1 MTIVEPAG
9 TQQVIQVAS
18 DKISAAAAQVI
29 TVGEVVRVT
38 VRTKDQS
45 GEGQLAIRGNIINA
59 QLPTTLEVGANF
71 FAKVIAE
78 NNKLIF
84 QIVDQALEAQ
94 LISQELLSVN
104 SMLEDLLQ
112 DAILKGI
119 TTLEPYTLEQPDQAE
134 EKNTRLKLNFKDVG
148 DIYKSL
154 LKELGLNEEVAS
166 SADLIKLLQ
175 NSSSG
180 ESTKILKN
188 FLEEI
193 NQTIGSSVQQKQ
205 IMLLK
210 ELSNVFEK
218 FIHLDSKNF
227 PLQKELL
234 NQSWDILNKLQ
245 ITQHKQTESNKP
257 QEKETVEKELV
268 EKLKINFRNIKDS
281 SENSIKIVQGL
292 NNLIQEELKNSPAAQ
307 SLLSEK
313 TIFGLQHLQQHLEQM
328 VNTQEFVNNLNPVM
342 QLMGE
347 PALVLFPFIF
357 QGLLNQSEIKIN
369 PDENK
374 KKKNSSGKNDKSKID
389 TELFRRIQVNVPLPS
404 MGGVGVDI
412 AYRKEEIFIK
422 FTLENTAAATFLN
435 EQIENL
441 VGILRANNFQK
452 AEISTQVGKP
462 DSTEIFPWFMED
474 QVISLKA

>member
-18 DKISAAAAQVI
+18 DKISATAAQVI
-29 TVGEVVRVT
+29 TIGEVVRVT
-38 VRTKDQS
+38 VRAKDQN

-59 QLPTTLEVGANF
+59 LLPDTLKTGANF

-94 LISQELLSVN
+94 VISQELISVN

-112 DAILKGI
+112 QAVLKGVTI
-119 TTLEPYTLEQPDQAE
+119 LEPYTLEQPEQSE
-134 EKNTRLKLNFKDVG
+134 QKSHELKLNFKNVE

-154 LKELGLNEEVAS
+154 VKELGLNEEIANS
-166 SADLIKLLQ
+166 TDLIKLLQ

-180 ESTKILKN
+180 ESTKILKK

-193 NQTIGSSVQQKQ
+193 DNTIGSSSQQKQ
-205 IMLLK
+205 VVLLK
-210 ELSNVFEK
+210 ELSKIFEK
-218 FIHLDSKNF
+218 FIHLDTKNF

-245 ITQHKQTESNKP
+245 TIQHKQTDSTKP
-257 QEKETVEKELV
+257 LEKELAEKELV
-268 EKLKINFRNIKDS
+268 EKLKVNFKNIKDS
-281 SENSIKIVQGL
+281 SENSINIVKGL
-292 NNLIQEELKNSPAAQ
+292 NVLIQEQLKNSPAAQ
-307 SLLSEK
+307 SLLNEK
-313 TIFGLQHLQQHLEQM
+313 AISGLQQLQQHLEQM

-342 QLMGE
+342 QLLGE

-357 QGLLNQSEIKIN
+357 QGLLNHSEIKIE

-374 KKKNSSGKNDKSKID
+374 KNKNSSGNDKSEID
-389 TELFRRIQVNVPLPS
+389 TELFRRIQVNVPLPN

-412 AYRKEEIFIK
+412 AYRKDEIFIK
-422 FTLENTAAATFLN
+422 FTLENPQAAAFLN

-441 VGILRANNFQK
+441 VGILRVNNFKK
-452 AEISTQVGKP
+452 AEISTQIGKP
-462 DSTEIFPWFMED
+462 DSTEFFPWFAED
-474 QVISLKA
+474 KVISVKA